1 MAEPVQQ
8 KFLTVAAGLV
18 LASVCFLALAA
29 GHHYTR
35 DRIAANQ
42 RAAQLQL
49 VSEVMPLRHD
59 NDLLSDH
66 TEISDGNPFSDGL
79 PVYVYRAR
87 EHGKPA
93 GLVFMP
99 VRARGYN
106 GLIELVV
113 GIAYDGELTGVR
125 VYRQHE
131 TVGLGDRIDQANSNW
146 IYGFDGHSLQNTPA
160 TAWGVK
166 GDGGEFDSLSGAT
179 ISPRG
184 VIKAVKNVLDYYAI
198 NKDQLYK

>member
-1 MAEPVQQ
+1 MAEPVKQ

-18 LASVCFLALAA
+18 LAVLCCLALAI

-35 DRIAANQ
+35 DRSTANK
-42 RAAQLQL
+42 RAARLQL
-49 VSEVMPLRHD
+49 VSAVMPLRYD
-59 NDLLSDH
+59 NDLLSDR
-66 TEISDGNPFSDGL
+66 TVITDSSPFSAGL
-79 PVYVYRAR
+79 PVTVYRAR

-93 GLVFMP
+93 GLVLLP

-106 GLIELVV
+106 GLIELAV
-113 GIAYDGELTGVR
+113 GIAYDGKLTGVR
-125 VYRQHE
+125 VYRQQE
-131 TVGLGDRIDQANSNW
+131 TQGLGDRISQNHSDW

-166 GDGGEFDSLSGAT
+166 SDGGEFDSLSGAT

-184 VIKAVKNVLDYYAI
+184 VIKTVKNVLDYYAL
-198 NKDQLYK
+198 NKNQLFK